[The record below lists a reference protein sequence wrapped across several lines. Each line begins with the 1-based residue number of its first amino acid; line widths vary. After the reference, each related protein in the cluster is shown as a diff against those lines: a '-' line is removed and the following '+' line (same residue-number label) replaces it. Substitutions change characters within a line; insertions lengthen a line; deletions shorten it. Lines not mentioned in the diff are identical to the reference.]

1 MDMFMKNLKMLVHT
15 THSELKNTI
24 PQIKKSHLYE
34 AIASFCGFKSYA
46 AFQLAGVQQIVST
59 DQASRDCFDRM
70 LKIGFDADDALLI
83 SRSSEQLSEEL
94 NNIDLDDVWYFY
106 NNASYEEKLLS
117 PSMLAAL
124 KLLVAEGNLEARL
137 IGLVLV
143 TEVLTEFEEEPDNRS
158 GEYWQNKRLAGN
170 SLNDLQ
176 KEVADNYLQIQCYR
190 ELLEFICSEALNS
203 VPALFP
209 SPSKL
214 KKFSNKFTKVTNK
227 EWTAYFSEAP
237 YLVMDAF
244 EYMERIS
251 DSNNTLILKDLFL
264 DWYRAEALLSPSKE
278 IIANIIENIASNEEK
293 WLWHYL
299 GLSHDFDVTEDAH
312 IAINSDTGEEY
323 DGYGPAMVG
332 GYTGVSMP
340 EISEPSKLEM
350 QKLVTSLFSKS
361 IK

>member
-1 MDMFMKNLKMLVHT
+1 
-15 THSELKNTI
+15 
-24 PQIKKSHLYE
+24 
-34 AIASFCGFKSYA
+34 
-46 AFQLAGVQQIVST
+46 
-59 DQASRDCFDRM
+59 
-70 LKIGFDADDALLI
+70 
-83 SRSSEQLSEEL
+83 
-94 NNIDLDDVWYFY
+94 
-106 NNASYEEKLLS
+106 
-117 PSMLAAL
+117 MLAAL

-203 VPALFP
+203 GPVLFP

-251 DSNNTLILKDLFL
+251 DSNNTSILKDLFL

-278 IIANIIENIASNEEK
+278 IIANIIESIASNEEK

>member
-15 THSELKNTI
+15 THSELKITI

-46 AFQLAGVQQIVST
+46 AFQSAGVQQIVST
-59 DQASRDCFDRM
+59 EQASRYCFDRL
-70 LKIGFDADDALLI
+70 LKIGFDAGDALLI
-83 SRSSEQLSEEL
+83 SRSSEKLLEEL

-106 NNASYEEKLLS
+106 NNASYEEKLL
-117 PSMLAAL
+117 PGNMLDAL
-124 KLLVAEGNLEARL
+124 KQLIAEGNLEARL

-143 TEVLTEFEEEPDNRS
+143 TEVLAEFEEDPDNRS

-176 KEVADNYLQIQCYR
+176 KEVAGNYLQIQCYR
-190 ELLEFICSEALNS
+190 ELLEFICSEAINS
-203 VPALFP
+203 GHVLFP
-209 SPSKL
+209 SPSTL
-214 KKFSNKFTKVTNK
+214 KKFSNKFNKGTNK

-244 EYMERIS
+244 EYMEHHR
-251 DSNNTLILKDLFL
+251 DSNNTLILKGLFL
-264 DWYRAEALLSPSKE
+264 DWYKAEALLSPSKE
-278 IIANIIENIASNEEK
+278 IIANIIENITSNEEK
-293 WLWHYL
+293 WFWYYH
-299 GLSHDFDVTEDAH
+299 GLSHDFDVTQDAH

-332 GYTGVSMP
+332 GYSGISLP
-340 EISEPSKLEM
+340 EITEYSKATM
-350 QKLVTSLFSKS
+350 KIAVTDIFS
-361 IK
+361 